1 MTIYEKNYKLL
12 KQLGIIQSDL
22 SVKEGISVAA
32 GYMDLHVKSRVHLNE
47 FKPGAIGLSLE
58 HRYLQNGSDCSD
70 PLMDILVYPEG
81 SGPGMVEV
89 YSFDVSIPPKH
100 ILVYKNSDTVDLSS
114 KHTLNDFLH
123 DWLIN
128 LSEQGHGKQ
137 WS

>member
-12 KQLGIIQSDL
+12 KKLGIIQGDL
-22 SVKEGISVAA
+22 SVKEGISTAA
-32 GYMDLHVKSRVHLNE
+32 GYMDLHVESRVHLNG
-47 FKPGAIGLSLE
+47 FKTGAIGLSLE
-58 HRYLQNGSDCSD
+58 HSYSQNGDTCSD
-70 PLMDILVYPEG
+70 PFMEILMYPEG

-114 KHTLNDFLH
+114 KRSLNDFLH

-128 LSEQGHGKQ
+128 LSEQGHGKH